1 MREEQFQIFIINIV
15 YIVGS
20 LCLGILIENIL
31 LKKILPLTAKTKW
44 KSDDII
50 VSSLRGLVLFWF
62 GITGIYFASKKYNNS
77 LISAIIDKALL
88 PAIIISIS
96 LFIARIV
103 IRFIKINSYASGAI
117 IPATSI
123 IINITRITI
132 FTIGGIIILQTLGI
146 SVAPMLTALGVG
158 GLAVALALQDTLSN
172 LFSGIQIIAS
182 KQIKKNDYIRLD
194 SGEEGYVEDISWKNT
209 SIRMLSNNLI
219 IIPNSKLSSI
229 ILTNYNLPNLEVAV
243 LIEIG
248 VSYDSDLEKVEE
260 VTIQAAREILEKT
273 EGGVK
278 TFDPFIRYHSFND
291 SSIGFTVILRAQQFV
306 NQYLIKH
313 EFIKYLHTKY
323 MEYDIEIPFPI
334 RSLILKNKN
343 EIFSQ

>member
-1 MREEQFQIFIINIV
+1 M
-15 YIVGS
+15 
-20 LCLGILIENIL
+20 L
-31 LKKILPLTAKTKW
+31 
-44 KSDDII
+44 
-50 VSSLRGLVLFWF
+50 
-62 GITGIYFASKKYNNS
+62 YFFF
-77 LISAIIDKALL
+77 L
-88 PAIIISIS
+88 
-96 LFIARIV
+96 
-103 IRFIKINSYASGAI
+103 

-132 FTIGGIIILQTLGI
+132 FIIVGIIVLQTLGI
-146 SVAPMLTALGVG
+146 SVTPILTALGVG
-158 GLAVALALQDTLSN
+158 SLAVALALQDTLSN
-172 LFSGIQIIAS
+172 LFSGIQIAAS
-182 KQIKKNDYIRLD
+182 KQIKKNDYIKLD

-229 ILTNYNLPNLEVAV
+229 ILTNYNLPDLEMAV
-243 LIEIG
+243 LVEIG
-248 VSYDSDLEKVEE
+248 VSYDSDLKKVEE

-313 EFIKYLHTKY
+313 EFIKSLHTKY
-323 MEYDIEIPFPI
+323 MEHDIEIPFPI

-343 EIFSQ
+343 EIFRQ